1 MSVRRSGSGEPI
13 VLLDGFPHTKELWRN
28 VEPLLIA
35 GGHQVIAPD
44 LRGLGDS
51 ERARTGFEAQNQ
63 AKDQV
68 RLLDALA
75 VDAAHVV
82 GFDVGAAV
90 AFALATQHSDRVRSL
105 TIMEA
110 IVGGLPGAE
119 EFFRAGGPWWFGFH
133 QAPGGLAEDIVAGS
147 EDRYIRYFLES
158 RARTHL
164 PDDLA
169 KRFIQAYTGRDSLRA
184 AFEHY
189 RAMPSNAETNS
200 SWAEHGRLN
209 LPVAAVTSTGWSAG
223 APTGSVRR
231 RPRGAPAAG
240 QWARRAARRAAGSR
254 RDSAGDGCTR
264 RVTGSRRTPR
274 ECSAA
279 RARIHRTGC
288 LSFPSG
294 RAHCRRLI
302 SAEAC

>member
-1 MSVRRSGSGEPI
+1 MNQQHPSSAHASTVETVQVNGIRVSVRRSGSGEPI
-13 VLLDGFPHTKELWRN
+13 VLLHGFPHTKELWRN

-169 KRFIQAYTGRDSLRA
+169 KRFIQAYTGRDNLRA

-189 RAMPSNAETNS
+189 RAMPSNAKTNS

-209 LPVAAVTSTGWSAG
+209 LPVAAVTSTVGGLLARQL
-223 APTGSVRR
+223 APFADDLEEHLLPDSGHVV
-231 RPRGAPAAG
+231 PLDAPQEVAEILLA
-240 QWARRAARRAAGSR
+240 
-254 RDSAGDGCTR
+254 T
-264 RVTGSRRTPR
+264 
-274 ECSAA
+274 AA
-279 RARIHRTGC
+279 RA
-288 LSFPSG
+288 
-294 RAHCRRLI
+294 A
-302 SAEAC
+302 

>member
-1 MSVRRSGSGEPI
+1 MNQQHPSSAHASTVETVQVNGIRVSVRRSGSGEPI
-13 VLLDGFPHTKELWRN
+13 LLLHGFPHTKELWRN
-28 VEPLLIA
+28 VEPLLTA

-90 AFALATQHSDRVRSL
+90 AFALTTQHSGRVRSL

-209 LPVAAVTSTGWSAG
+209 LPVAAVTSTVGGLLARQL
-223 APTGSVRR
+223 APFADDLEEHLLPDSGHVV
-231 RPRGAPAAG
+231 PLDAPQEVAEILLA
-240 QWARRAARRAAGSR
+240 
-254 RDSAGDGCTR
+254 T
-264 RVTGSRRTPR
+264 
-274 ECSAA
+274 AA
-279 RARIHRTGC
+279 RA
-288 LSFPSG
+288 
-294 RAHCRRLI
+294 A
-302 SAEAC
+302 

>member
-1 MSVRRSGSGEPI
+1 MNQQHPSSAHASTVETVQVNGIRVSVRRSGSGEPI
-13 VLLDGFPHTKELWRN
+13 VLLHGFPHTKELWRN

-209 LPVAAVTSTGWSAG
+209 LPVAVVTSTVGGLLARQL
-223 APTGSVRR
+223 APFADDLEEHLLPDSGHVV
-231 RPRGAPAAG
+231 PLDAPQEVAEILLA
-240 QWARRAARRAAGSR
+240 
-254 RDSAGDGCTR
+254 T
-264 RVTGSRRTPR
+264 
-274 ECSAA
+274 AA
-279 RARIHRTGC
+279 RA
-288 LSFPSG
+288 
-294 RAHCRRLI
+294 A
-302 SAEAC
+302 